1 MIVWR
6 LTEQQADQVF
16 NALGQQ
22 PFYQVN
28 GLFNELLRQAR
39 EQQQQQQQQPQT
51 GPQEP
56 PPPVQHVNGAA
67 AP

>member
-1 MIVWR
+1 MIVWT

-28 GLFNELLRQAR
+28 GLFNMLLQQAR
-39 EQQQQQQQQPQT
+39 DQQPQT

>member
-1 MIVWR
+1 MIIWH

-39 EQQQQQQQQPQT
+39 EQQPQT

-56 PPPVQHVNGAA
+56 APAVQHVNGAV

>member
-28 GLFNELLRQAR
+28 GLFNMLLQQAR
-39 EQQQQQQQQPQT
+39 EQQVQASQPQT
-51 GPQEP
+51 GEQEP
-56 PPPVQHVNGAA
+56 PAPVQHVNGAA

>member
-1 MIVWR
+1 VIVWT

-28 GLFNELLRQAR
+28 GLFNMLLQQAR
-39 EQQQQQQQQPQT
+39 DQQPQT
-51 GPQEP
+51 GAQEP
-56 PPPVQHVNGAA
+56 PAPIQHVNGAA

>member
-1 MIVWR
+1 MIIWT

-39 EQQQQQQQQPQT
+39 AQQEPQT
-51 GPQEP
+51 GPQEVP
-56 PPPVQHVNGAA
+56 SPVQHVNGAA

>member
-1 MIVWR
+1 VIVWT

-28 GLFNELLRQAR
+28 GLFNMLLQQAR
-39 EQQQQQQQQPQT
+39 EQQPQT
-51 GPQEP
+51 GAQEP
-56 PPPVQHVNGAA
+56 PAPVQNVNGAA